1 MPEFGI
7 GVAQRTGAT
16 VLIRMNVVHAVAI
29 CKRRPRGGE
38 TAAASSGQGTG
49 TSGGSDSSNQM
60 ASGDQMASA
69 SGGGYDDAVKRA
81 EAALASGDEA
91 ACLAAVQEARGMQ
104 GSSAS
109 Q

>member
-1 MPEFGI
+1 MPMANSAGGGEPN
-7 GVAQRTGAT
+7 VAMSGQDAD
-16 VLIRMNVVHAVAI
+16 AQQS
-29 CKRRPRGGE
+29 GGE